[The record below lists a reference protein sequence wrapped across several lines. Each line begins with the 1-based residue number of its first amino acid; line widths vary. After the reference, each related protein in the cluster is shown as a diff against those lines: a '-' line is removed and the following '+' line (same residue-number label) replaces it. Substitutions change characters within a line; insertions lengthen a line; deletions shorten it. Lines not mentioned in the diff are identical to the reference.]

1 MNSRIK
7 IADEQTSSLGGW
19 LLADLFLLIMVI
31 GFAGFTII
39 PDKNAPKVITG
50 EAREAFEVVLLT
62 GIVDSGDEDTTA
74 YFRWGTNSGLNGDV
88 QATPAEESPVDAD
101 RTGITMNA
109 TLEGLKPG
117 TTYYFQAKAESKA
130 GSDTGEIRSFKTAVP
145 VDVPPETEP
154 CSDAPIFIKTPFSK
168 TYSVATAQ
176 RNMKDDLSN
185 WASEKG
191 FVKPKVA
198 VAIVIGWSVNPSG
211 SDGKQKAQVFYETT
225 MAEYASNYLDVN
237 TVLKT
242 FHDSDLTEL
251 NFRIEL
257 YFVETAD
264 QCDL

>member
-31 GFAGFTII
+31 GFAGFTIL
-39 PDKNAPKVITG
+39 PDKNAPNVITG
-50 EAREAFEVVLLT
+50 EAKEVFGIVVLT

-109 TLEGLKPG
+109 KLKDLKPG

-145 VDVPPETEP
+145 ADVPLDEV
-154 CSDAPIFIKTPFSK
+154 CSDVPTFIKTPF
-168 TYSVATAQ
+168 TGNYTAVTARKNLYEDMSQ
-176 RNMKDDLSN
+176 
-185 WASEKG
+185 WVSEKG

-198 VAIVIGWSVNPSG
+198 VAIVTGWSDNPV
-211 SDGKQKAQVFYETT
+211 DGGQVFALEFYSTT
-225 MAEYASNYLDVN
+225 MNEYISTYLDN
-237 TVLKT
+237 DTALKAIHSSKLAD
-242 FHDSDLTEL
+242 FSV
-251 NFRIEL
+251 RIEL
-257 YFVETAD
+257 YLVETAN
-264 QCDL
+264 QCD

>member
-1 MNSRIK
+1 MNSRSRV
-7 IADEQTSSLGGW
+7 ADEQTSSLGGW
-19 LLADLFLLIMVI
+19 LFADLFLLIMVI
-31 GFAGFTII
+31 GLAGFTII
-39 PDKNAPKVITG
+39 PDKNAPKVVTG
-50 EAREAFEVVLLT
+50 EAREAFGIVLLT

-74 YFRWGTNSGLNGDV
+74 YFRWGTNSGLSGDV
-88 QATPAEESPVDAD
+88 QATSAEESPVDAG
-101 RTGITMNA
+101 RSGVTINA
-109 TLEGLKPG
+109 QLEDLKPG
-117 TTYYFQAKAESKA
+117 TTYYFQAKVESKA

-145 VDVPPETEP
+145 AEPPTDEV
-154 CSDAPIFIKTPFSK
+154 CSDAPVFIKLPFTG
-168 TYSVATAQ
+168 TYTAVTA
-176 RNMKDDLSN
+176 RKNMNEDLSN

-242 FHDSDLTEL
+242 FHDSDLTDF

-257 YFVETAD
+257 YFVETAN
-264 QCDL
+264 QCD

>member
-88 QATPAEESPVDAD
+88 QATPAEESPVDAE
-101 RTGITMNA
+101 RTGVTMNA
-109 TLEGLKPG
+109 TLEDLKPG
-117 TTYYFQAKAESKA
+117 TTYYFQAKAESKS

-145 VDVPPETEP
+145 ADVPLDEV
-154 CSDAPIFIKTPFSK
+154 CSDVPTFIKTPF
-168 TYSVATAQ
+168 TGIYTAATAQ
-176 RNMKDDLSN
+176 NNMNEDLSN

-198 VAIVIGWSVNPSG
+198 VAIVIGWSPSEIG
-211 SDGKQKAQVFYETT
+211 SKGQKNAIDFFDKT
-225 MAEYASNYLDVN
+225 MKVSAATFLDVN
-237 TVLKT
+237 TALEAFQDHK
-242 FHDSDLTEL
+242 LNPM
-251 NFRIEL
+251 NFRVKL
-257 YFVETAD
+257 YFVETAN
-264 QCDL
+264 QCD